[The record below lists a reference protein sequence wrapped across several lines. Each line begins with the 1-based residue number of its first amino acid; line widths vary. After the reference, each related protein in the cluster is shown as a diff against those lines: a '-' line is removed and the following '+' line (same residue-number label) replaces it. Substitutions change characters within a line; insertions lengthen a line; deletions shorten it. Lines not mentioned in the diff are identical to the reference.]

1 MARASQLALVA
12 ALLGWAVPA
21 AAQGRGQQVQ
31 LPNGAGKETVEA
43 ACTACHGLNQLRGS
57 VGYSAEGWRALFGT
71 MVQLPEPQMRE
82 VAQYLATNFPPRTG
96 REPRLV
102 AGNFQIEIE
111 EWIAP
116 TLGQRVRDP
125 HQAPDGAIW
134 WTGMYGSL
142 LGRIDPVTG
151 EMREYKLDPEA
162 RPHWSGADAQGNIWY
177 MGNGNG
183 TVGRLDPRTG
193 QITVYD
199 VEARDPHTGIF
210 DRNGNLVWTAQGA
223 AMMGRLNP
231 RTGEIVE
238 VPTQGRN
245 PYGVRM
251 DSQGMLWV
259 AFNGSPMIAKLNP
272 ATMELQYFNMPDPET
287 RIRRLD
293 VDSQDKI
300 WFVNSAKGRI
310 GRLDPV
316 TGNVREWESPSGPE
330 SHPYA
335 LEIIDDIVWYNESN
349 QRPDALVRFDPSMET
364 FQSWAIPS
372 GVGIVR
378 NMAVTRDGNLLIHQS
393 SSNRIGLVR
402 IGDVD
407 R

>member
-1 MARASQLALVA
+1 
-12 ALLGWAVPA
+12 
-21 AAQGRGQQVQ
+21 
-31 LPNGAGKETVEA
+31 
-43 ACTACHGLNQLRGS
+43 
-57 VGYSAEGWRALFGT
+57 
-71 MVQLPEPQMRE
+71 MVSLPEPQMQE
-82 VAQYLATNFPPRTG
+82 ITQYLATNFPPRND
-96 REPRLV
+96 RAPRLV
-102 AGNFQIEIE
+102 AGNFQIDIQ
-111 EWIAP
+111 EWTAP

-125 HQAPDGAIW
+125 HQAPDGSIW
-134 WTGMYGSL
+134 WTGMFASL
-142 LGRIDPVTG
+142 LGRLDPATG
-151 EMREYKLDPEA
+151 EMREFKLDPTA

-177 MGNGNG
+177 TGNGNG

-210 DRNGNLVWTAQGA
+210 DRDGNLVWTAQGA
-223 AMMGRLNP
+223 AMVGKLNP

-245 PYGVRM
+245 PYGIRM

-272 ATMELQYFNMPDPET
+272 RTMELQYFNMPDPET

-300 WFVNSAKGRI
+300 WFVNSALGRI

-335 LEIIDDIVWYNESN
+335 LEIIDDIIWYNESN
-349 QRPDALVRFDPSMET
+349 QRPDALVRFDPATET
-364 FQSWAIPS
+364 FQSWPIPS
-372 GVGIVR
+372 GYGIVR